1 MIEAMVR
8 RRIPTPHMKFELFV
22 SQNTTKTL
30 KFTMNDSQKH
40 VIVDWGDGKCTV
52 GNNTRYWAPSH
63 TYETLSENKTYKI
76 VIIGPVTSLSTD
88 QSAFINIDITNN
100 SYLSSL
106 SVRKAGLNTINLSK
120 SYNLKQLYLDGNN
133 LTSIDLSN
141 LKKLQLLYLAGH
153 YGSNKI
159 TKLDIS
165 NNSNLTTLFCYM
177 DTLTEIVGLDGIDR
191 TITNFQITTAA
202 HRKIN
207 ANFDLS
213 KLRIANKGQFTLA
226 TTGNVTI
233 NACINRDRL
242 FDVGYSGSKSWNNW
256 QIYANELKVIFDDGF
271 ETTDFREYFHH
282 LASIVKESDLYK
294 YPQCNSWRLPIS
306 GNRRDYYDDYYILKY
321 DGYYGITWSNFEAN
335 SFGGASSLGVF
346 TQKITLPKGVAGDF
360 VFKVSYK
367 DDAKFFFGY
376 TVSSSYGVIDS
387 GHPRFKYENG
397 ELTCSGDLEEIQT
410 NIVDGNIETTFKVT
424 LPKLSYFPTGY
435 AIFTLGIFESS
446 YPDESNP
453 YVNKVLG
460 IELIEQ

>member
-8 RRIPTPHMKFELFV
+8 RRIPVPHMKFELFV
-22 SQNTTKTL
+22 NQNTVKTL
-30 KFTMNDSQKH
+30 MFSINDFQKH
-40 VIVDWGDGKCTV
+40 VIVDWGDGYFTV
-52 GNNTRYWAPSH
+52 GNNTRVWKPSH

-76 VIIGPVTSLSTD
+76 VIIGPVTTLSTD
-88 QSAFINIDITNN
+88 GSAFINIDITNN
-100 SYLSSL
+100 SYLEYL
-106 SVRKAGLNTINLSK
+106 SARGAGLTTINLSK
-120 SYNLKQLYLDGNN
+120 SYNLKQLYLDGNS
-133 LTSIDLSN
+133 LTSIDLNS
-141 LKKLQLLYLAGH
+141 LKKLQTLYLSGQR
-153 YGSNKI
+153 GTNKI

-177 DTLTEIVGLDGIDR
+177 NTLTEIVGLDGINR
-191 TITNFQITTAA
+191 TITNFQITTST

-207 ANFDLS
+207 ADFDLS
-213 KLRIANKGQFTLA
+213 KLKIANKGQFTLA

-242 FDVGYSGSKSWNNW
+242 FDVGYQGSKSWNNW

-271 ETTDFREYFHH
+271 ETTDYSEYIHH
-282 LASIVKESDLYK
+282 LASIVKESNLYK
-294 YPQCNSWRLPIS
+294 YPQCNSWRAPIS
-306 GNRRDYYDDYYILKY
+306 GNHRDYYDDWYVLKY

-335 SFGGASSLGVF
+335 SFGGSASLGVL
-346 TQKITLPKGVAGDF
+346 TKRIVLSGGVAGDL

-376 TVSSSYGVIDS
+376 NTAQCYGVIDS

-410 NIVDGNIETTFKVT
+410 TIVDGNIETTFKVT
-424 LPKLSYFPTGY
+424 LPKLFYFPS
-435 AIFTLGIFESS
+435 AAKFSLGIFESS
-446 YPDESNP
+446 YPDESDP
-453 YVNKVLG
+453 YINKVLG